1 MNMTREEM
9 QEQLMKMPVI
19 EEASDWPVESY
30 QELLSD
36 RDRLHNI
43 YIAQTIEI
51 SKLKQNL
58 TAITNGI
65 TYNK

>member
-1 MNMTREEM
+1 MTREEM